1 MLLNLRREVSHKSL
15 IIKLEAA
22 KRNRIQQLE
31 KYLEK
36 DPKEA
41 FSNYALALEMVD
53 IDDVKAEKLFDFL
66 LDEHPNYTA
75 TYYHAAAFQT
85 ELENIKRAQEIYEKG
100 LEVLKST
107 NETKALQE
115 LQNAYQNFLFEEDL

>member
-22 KRNRIQQLE
+22 KQNRIQQLE

-36 DPKEA
+36 DPNEA
-41 FSNYALALEMVD
+41 FSNYALALELVD
-53 IDDVKAEKLFDFL
+53 IDDVRAEKLFDFL
-66 LDEHPNYTA
+66 LDEHPGYTA

-85 ELENIKRAQEIYEKG
+85 ELGNVERAQEIYEKG
-100 LEVLKST
+100 LEILNNT
-107 NETKALQE
+107 GEIKALQE

>member
-1 MLLNLRREVSHKSL
+1 MLINLRREVSHKSL

-22 KRNRIQQLE
+22 KQNRIQQLE

-36 DPKEA
+36 EPNEA
-41 FSNYALALEMVD
+41 FTNYALALELVD
-53 IDDVKAEKLFDFL
+53 IDDVKAEKLFDYL
-66 LDEHPNYTA
+66 LEDHPEYTA

-85 ELENIKRAQEIYEKG
+85 ELGNVEKAQEIYEKG
-100 LEVLKST
+100 LQVLKST
-107 NETKALQE
+107 DDIKTLQE

>member
-22 KRNRIQQLE
+22 KQNRIQQLE

-41 FSNYALALEMVD
+41 FSNYALALELVD
-53 IDDVKAEKLFDFL
+53 IDDVKAEKLFDYL
-66 LDEHPNYTA
+66 LEEHPNYTA

-85 ELENIKRAQEIYEKG
+85 ELGNIEKAQEIYENG
-100 LEVLKST
+100 LKVLKST
-107 NETKALQE
+107 DEAKASQE

>member
-15 IIKLEAA
+15 ILKLDSA

-41 FSNYALALEMVD
+41 FSNYALALELVD
-53 IDDVKAEKLFDFL
+53 IDDLKAEKLFDYL
-66 LDEHPNYTA
+66 LEEHPNYTA

-85 ELENIKRAQEIYEKG
+85 ELGNVERAQEIYEKG
-100 LEVLKST
+100 LEVLKKS
-107 NETKALQE
+107 NEAKALQE
-115 LQNAYQNFLFEEDL
+115 LQHAYQNFLFEEDL

>member
-1 MLLNLRREVSHKSL
+1 MLLNLSREVSHKSL
-15 IIKLEAA
+15 IIKLEVA
-22 KRNRIQQLE
+22 KQNRIQQLE

-41 FSNYALALEMVD
+41 FSNYALALELVD
-53 IDDVKAEKLFDFL
+53 IDDVRAEKLFDFL
-66 LDEHPNYTA
+66 LDEHPKYTA

-85 ELENIKRAQEIYEKG
+85 ELGNVERAQEIYEQG
-100 LEVLKST
+100 LEVLKT
-107 NETKALQE
+107 TDETKALQE

>member
-22 KRNRIQQLE
+22 KQNRIQQLE

-41 FSNYALALEMVD
+41 FSNYALALELVD
-53 IDDVKAEKLFDFL
+53 IDDVKAEKLFDYL
-66 LDEHPNYTA
+66 LEEHLNYTA

-85 ELENIKRAQEIYEKG
+85 ELGNIEKAQEIYENG
-100 LEVLKST
+100 LKVLKST
-107 NETKALQE
+107 DEAKALQE

>member
-22 KRNRIQQLE
+22 KQNRIQQLE

-41 FSNYALALEMVD
+41 FSNYALALELVD

-66 LDEHPNYTA
+66 LDQHPDYTA

-85 ELENIKRAQEIYEKG
+85 ELGNVERAQEIYETG
-100 LEVLKST
+100 LKVLKTT
-107 NETKALQE
+107 NEVKALQE

>member
-1 MLLNLRREVSHKSL
+1 MES
-15 IIKLEAA
+15 A

-31 KYLEK
+31 KFLEK

-41 FSNYALALEMVD
+41 FSNYALALELID

-66 LDEHPNYTA
+66 LDEHPEYTA

-85 ELENIKRAQEIYEKG
+85 ELGNTEKAKEIYETG
-100 LEVLKST
+100 LNMLKQA
-107 NETKALQE
+107 NDAKALQE

>member
-22 KRNRIQQLE
+22 KQNRIQQLE

-41 FSNYALALEMVD
+41 FSNYALALELVD
-53 IDDVKAEKLFDFL
+53 IDDVKAEKLFDYL
-66 LDEHPNYTA
+66 LDEHPDYTA

-85 ELENIKRAQEIYEKG
+85 ELGNIEKAQEIYENG
-100 LEVLKST
+100 LKVLKST

>member
-22 KRNRIQQLE
+22 KQNRIEQLE

-36 DPKEA
+36 DPNEA
-41 FSNYALALEMVD
+41 FSNYALALELVD
-53 IDDVKAEKLFDFL
+53 IDDVRAEKLFDFL

-85 ELENIKRAQEIYEKG
+85 ELGNVERAQEIYEKG
-100 LEVLKST
+100 LEILNNT
-107 NETKALQE
+107 DEIKALQE
-115 LQNAYQNFLFEEDL
+115 LQNAFQNFLFEEGL